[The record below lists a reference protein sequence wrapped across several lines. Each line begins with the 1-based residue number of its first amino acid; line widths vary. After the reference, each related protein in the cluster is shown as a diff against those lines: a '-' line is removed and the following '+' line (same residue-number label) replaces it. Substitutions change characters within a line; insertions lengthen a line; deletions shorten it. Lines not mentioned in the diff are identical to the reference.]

1 MKENVIASNV
11 IPGSKRVQFA
21 ATLLAQF
28 LATRT
33 SALVAFFMANDTGKE
48 QSNAVFLSVLE
59 IKDAWSVGHR
69 SVTEEEEFETGR
81 GHEGVAPRCATLRH
95 TLHQLRRFKGKDR
108 HRRYE
113 RRLRSAAVFL
123 AKMFEPS
130 ILPAF
135 SFRTRDRNDRYPA

>member
-1 MKENVIASNV
+1 
-11 IPGSKRVQFA
+11 
-21 ATLLAQF
+21 
-28 LATRT
+28 
-33 SALVAFFMANDTGKE
+33 MANDTGKE

-108 HRRYE
+108 HRRRVSTKFCENKSSSVLTFFVEKLLYGFS
-113 RRLRSAAVFL
+113 LFSSTGKL
-123 AKMFEPS
+123 EPQKPQ
-130 ILPAF
+130 LPTEN
-135 SFRTRDRNDRYPA
+135 SSPVSTLE